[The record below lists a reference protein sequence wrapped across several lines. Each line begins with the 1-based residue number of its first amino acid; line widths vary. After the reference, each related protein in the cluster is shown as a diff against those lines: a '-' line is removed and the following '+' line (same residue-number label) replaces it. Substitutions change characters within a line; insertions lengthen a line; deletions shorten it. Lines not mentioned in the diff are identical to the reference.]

1 MLDEERDL
9 ADIAV
14 FDKQM
19 LCQTDSGVE
28 VEVAHGKRLLVDV
41 PHALLR
47 VEEKEIRVER
57 KRTLREA
64 LRDAHL
70 EFHVAVGARRGL
82 RSYRCAGGSRIKM
95 IGTEARKD
103 MEKLFDSKVFL
114 KLFVKV
120 KAGWS
125 DDARALK
132 SLGYDDFER

>member
-1 MLDEERDL
+1 MRQMGDEL
-9 ADIAV
+9 PYSS
-14 FDKQM
+14 
-19 LCQTDSGVE
+19 TVE
-28 VEVAHGKRLLVDV
+28 VEEFRDDNG
-41 PHALLR
+41 LLR
-47 VEEKEIRVER
+47 ISAAILVER
-57 KRTLREA
+57 DGQKKM
-64 LRDAHL
+64 
-70 EFHVAVGARRGL
+70 VVG
-82 RSYRCAGGSRIKM
+82 AGGSRIKM